1 MQDPWGREIYW
12 IGGGRAKWSGGAES
26 DFRAMQD
33 GYISVTPLH
42 VDMTNYELLEVVR
55 SWNLGA

>member
-1 MQDPWGREIYW
+1 ME
-12 IGGGRAKWSGGAES
+12 
-26 DFRAMQD
+26 D

-55 SWNLGA
+55 SWTLGA